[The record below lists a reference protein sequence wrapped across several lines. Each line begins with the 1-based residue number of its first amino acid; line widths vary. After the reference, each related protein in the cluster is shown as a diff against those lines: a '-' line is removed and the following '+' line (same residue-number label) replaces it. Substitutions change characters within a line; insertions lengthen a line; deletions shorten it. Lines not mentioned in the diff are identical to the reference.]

1 MDADMQDH
9 GNSEDED
16 DESDEGSPPPPYQ
29 EEEQDE
35 SQGSFQ
41 LQPDEAEVD
50 SQGHHRKEVDGQ
62 GRKELARECTHPNSR
77 FLFPFSD
84 VCFLV
89 SIPMF
94 LFSALSSARSLGKCK
109 SMEEDEPQSQSLSPT
124 PSSSSP
130 PPKRTRSSNGNKGV
144 SDSYLGTY
152 PHKLKQSLTVS
163 RTSLKV
169 MGGSHSRLGS

>member
-62 GRKELARECTHPNSR
+62 E
-77 FLFPFSD
+77 
-84 VCFLV
+84 
-89 SIPMF
+89 
-94 LFSALSSARSLGKCK
+94 GK
-109 SMEEDEPQSQSLSPT
+109 S
-124 PSSSSP
+124 
-130 PPKRTRSSNGNKGV
+130 
-144 SDSYLGTY
+144 
-152 PHKLKQSLTVS
+152 
-163 RTSLKV
+163 
-169 MGGSHSRLGS
+169 